1 LWVTYKFLLLKPQL
15 SRSLASSAGW
25 YHAYGGS
32 TGVTTGTTIGGF
44 GYGAGAASY
53 GAPTLGANSGLT
65 VSYPNNSSNM
75 NVASLQPGNYLM
87 VWNAVMVTAGSASY
101 FGDTANSQSL
111 YAGAPQT
118 VSIGGFG
125 INGLQILQ
133 NGSTPYV
140 PSTHFEKTNG
150 SLTSYTSTASI
161 TYVFTVPVD
170 VSSGASVQVTYDI
183 TTAGADVAWDVFLV
197 AIPAA
202 ITLQE
207 TITERQVL
215 DFLKEKYSTEL
226 AAKFKSLDTGF
237 NVHAMEAGNRL
248 KFHERDTYS
257 PVVVR
262 DDGHVKD
269 TYLEY
274 KQIREKID
282 ALKLEA
288 DAIKSN
294 MKAPG
299 RAKRS
304 KIMVANTPNSSGETS
319 RRDDD
324 DSKSDSGSDSEDY
337 FGVNM
342 KKVWGDVEVKFPKSQ
357 ELKTLA
363 WMNRDKRSPE
373 CVSLSD
379 AVKLG
384 YLVQTGPKTYE
395 STPVD
400 TDFVYTAAD
409 KAKLSGSLF
418 VGGGVQDLTQSTTD
432 LIKDVTSAV
441 LAAKSNSHKK

>member
-1 LWVTYKFLLLKPQL
+1 
-15 SRSLASSAGW
+15 
-25 YHAYGGS
+25 
-32 TGVTTGTTIGGF
+32 
-44 GYGAGAASY
+44 
-53 GAPTLGANSGLT
+53 
-65 VSYPNNSSNM
+65 
-75 NVASLQPGNYLM
+75 
-87 VWNAVMVTAGSASY
+87 
-101 FGDTANSQSL
+101 
-111 YAGAPQT
+111 
-118 VSIGGFG
+118 
-125 INGLQILQ
+125 
-133 NGSTPYV
+133 
-140 PSTHFEKTNG
+140 
-150 SLTSYTSTASI
+150 
-161 TYVFTVPVD
+161 
-170 VSSGASVQVTYDI
+170 
-183 TTAGADVAWDVFLV
+183 VFLT

-202 ITLQE
+202 ISLEE
-207 TITERQVL
+207 TISERQVL
-215 DFLKEKYSTEL
+215 DFLKEKYSREL
-226 AAKFKSLDTGF
+226 AERFKSLDTGF

-248 KFHERDTYS
+248 KFHEHDTYS
-257 PVVVR
+257 PMTVR

-274 KQIREKID
+274 KQIKEKIEL
-282 ALKLEA
+282 LKVEA
-288 DAIKSN
+288 DAIKSG

-304 KIMVANTPNSSGETS
+304 KIMVANTPNSSGVTS

-324 DSKSDSGSDSEDY
+324 DSKSDSDSDSEDY
-337 FGVNM
+337 FGVN
-342 KKVWGDVEVKFPKSQ
+342 KSKVWGDVEVKFPKSQ

-379 AVKLG
+379 AVRLG

-409 KAKLSGSLF
+409 KAKLSGGVV